1 MAVSV
6 SLEKVSKIYKGN
18 KTALSQVDLQ
28 LEAGGVYALLGKN
41 GAGKSTLNKL
51 VAGLIRPTGGKIEVL
66 GKAPHTQTGVVGYL
80 SENLAVYEFMTG
92 YENLE
97 QMYLIHKQRPDKEQI
112 GRLLEDLKLANNNK
126 TVQSY
131 SLGMR
136 RRLQIA
142 MSAALF
148 AKPIMILDEPTNGLD
163 FEGIEWLETLL
174 RRLQSEE
181 RTILLST
188 HSPHLFETLYTHYII
203 LKDHKIAKCEKM
215 PEVVQPTRSALE
227 TIYQS
232 EVK

>member
-1 MAVSV
+1 MSISV
-6 SLEKVSKIYKGN
+6 SLEKVSKIYKPD

-51 VAGLIRPTGGKIEVL
+51 VAGLIRPTAGTVSLL
-66 GKAPHTQTGVVGYL
+66 GKPPHAQTGAVSYL

-97 QMYLIHKQRPDKEQI
+97 QMYLLHQKSPDKEQI
-112 GRLLEDLKLANNNK
+112 GRLLEDLKLANNRK

-142 MSAALF
+142 MSVALF
-148 AKPIMILDEPTNGLD
+148 AKPVMILDEPTNGLD

-174 RRLQSEE
+174 RRLQCEE

-203 LKDHKIAKCEKM
+203 LKDHRVAKCEKM
-215 PEVVQPTRSALE
+215 PAVAQPTRSALE